1 VLTGAVVAVV
11 GIVVVGVIAVL
22 FVGWL
27 TERREAAQAQA
38 ERDNVQRA
46 VNPLYSD
53 VIQNVHGRNVR
64 ITRLVELSFRDLFN
78 AMLQANPERTREII
92 SEVDHE

>member
-1 VLTGAVVAVV
+1 MLTGAAVAVV
-11 GIVVVGVIAVL
+11 GIVVVGVIVVL
-22 FVGWL
+22 FAGWL
-27 TERREAAQAQA
+27 TERREAAQAQM

-46 VNPLYSD
+46 VNPLYRD
-53 VIQNVHGRNVR
+53 AIENVQARNVR